1 MNKLICCLFL
11 LFILPSTVF
20 GQDILMQNGT
30 FNQCSGALYDT
41 GGVAGSYLS
50 NENLTI
56 TICPDSS
63 EGSAVQLDFTFFDTQ
78 SGADILTIFNGN
90 DTSASVIGVYS
101 GTSSPGQIQ
110 ATNPSGCLTINF
122 VSNSG
127 INRDG
132 FEANISCAT
141 PCQDID
147 ISILSTPQAGV
158 GGSILINQGASIDF
172 TADVNFSV
180 DSVGATYLWDFGDGS
195 FSEELTVS
203 HTFNDIGTFIVT
215 LTVTDS
221 NPTGCSETQTITVQ
235 VSGSYLLIDQDTYT
249 VEQLVE
255 DVLINSSCAEVSNI
269 VSSTGTDFGS
279 SNGIGYFSGNGLTF
293 PFTEGIL
300 LTTGDASQAGGP
312 ESGTQSFGNSDW
324 PGDQDLANAIPGL
337 DFGTNPNSGSF
348 NATYIQFDFVPLANT
363 IGFNFIF
370 ASEEYGTYQCQYTD
384 AFAFLLTDNETN
396 QTTNLA
402 LVPGTADP
410 ISVLSVRDNTHNSG
424 CESVNEEFFAAYYG
438 MTGLPENDSPIDFR
452 GHTVSIS
459 AESVVVPNRS
469 YTIKLVIA
477 DAQDNLWDAAV
488 FLEAGSFDLGGSL
501 GDDIT
506 IEAGNALCSGG
517 VITLDT
523 QIPGADH
530 VWYLDGEIIDGE
542 SDSTI
547 DIEQEGVYSVDIE
560 FGEECSASDSILIE
574 YKPSPVIESISNLFR
589 CNAGNPTFDLSEN
602 DSLIIGTQDP
612 NEFNIS
618 YHASLEDAENDLN
631 PIVSNLT
638 QYTISSLSETIYVR
652 IEDNISQTCFV
663 TGSFDLILTEGPPIS
678 DVLDL
683 FICDDLSN
691 DGFEV
696 FDLDQQTSGIL
707 NLLSPEDYS
716 VSYFS
721 SIEDAEL
728 FQNPLGSTYQNTVN
742 PEAIYVRIDTI
753 DDTSCFTISQDPVF
767 SLEVLNQAVA
777 NTPPD
782 LILCDQTSTGSL
794 EATFD
799 LSQQTATIL
808 GSQDPA
814 TFTVTYHTSLADA
827 EANVSPLPSS
837 ITTASQTIFVRVEEA
852 GVPACYAITD
862 FELIVD
868 PIPAITTMTPLS
880 GCDDDEDGL
889 TTFTLTDK
897 DTEALNGQ
905 TGLTVSYHASELDA
919 ESGVLPIGPVYTNTL
934 ANTEQIWIRL
944 TNDATGCYSIMPL
957 DLVVNPL
964 PIPEPATVAS
974 LCDDDTDGLQTFD
987 LSGVAAQVIGGQVDM
1002 LVSYH
1007 ETQGDAD
1014 GGING
1019 LGTLVTT
1026 TIPDLQTIFIRLE
1039 NTVTGCYA
1047 VSTVDLVV
1055 DPLPAIADLVPYTL
1069 CDDDN
1074 AGDLEEIF
1082 DLSTLD
1088 AGIINGQNAT
1098 VSYHATEIDAQ
1109 SNTAPLSTL
1118 YNTATQTIYVAL
1130 QDNITGCRATSPLQ
1144 LIVDPIPAITTM
1156 TPLSGCDDDEDG
1168 LTTFTLTDKDT
1179 EALNGQT
1186 GLTVSYHAS
1195 ELDAESGV
1203 LPIGPVYTNT
1213 LANTEQIWIR
1223 LTNDAT
1229 GCYSIMPLD
1238 LVVNP
1243 LPIPEPATVASLC
1256 DDDTDGLQ
1264 TFDLSGVAAQ
1274 VIGGQVDMLV
1284 SYHETQ
1290 GDADGGING
1299 LGTLVTTTIPDLQ
1312 TIFIR
1317 LENTVTGCYA
1327 VSTVDLVVNS
1337 LPYVDLED
1345 NYVICADA
1353 SGGGLDYAIVDPGL
1367 SPVTYS
1373 FIWRDELGN
1382 ILSNEPVYTVE
1393 QPGVYSLEVSYAD
1406 TSACTA
1412 PLEIFTVSE
1421 SGNPAVTAEVTT
1433 EPFADTHIIIATA
1446 SGTGIYEFSLD
1457 QGPWQDSGTF
1467 IGVSPGEHTV
1477 NVRDVNGCG
1486 VTSYELFVIDYPP
1499 YFTPNGD
1506 GYNDTW
1512 NISSLNYQA
1521 NAKIYIFD
1529 RYGKLLK
1536 QISPAGDG
1544 WDGTFNGNM
1553 MPTNDYWFLLEYND
1567 FVTGEPRQLRAHFS
1581 LKR

>member
-602 DSLIIGTQDP
+602 DSLIIGAQDP

-782 LILCDQTSTGSL
+782 LILCDQTAGSL

-814 TFTVTYHTSLADA
+814 TFTVTYHTSLSDA

-880 GCDDDEDGL
+880 GCDDDDDGL

-897 DTEALNGQ
+897 DTEAL
-905 TGLTVSYHASELDA
+905 S
-919 ESGVLPIGPVYTNTL
+919 
-934 ANTEQIWIRL
+934 
-944 TNDATGCYSIMPL
+944 
-957 DLVVNPL
+957 
-964 PIPEPATVAS
+964 
-974 LCDDDTDGLQTFD
+974 
-987 LSGVAAQVIGGQVDM
+987 
-1002 LVSYH
+1002 
-1007 ETQGDAD
+1007 
-1014 GGING
+1014 
-1019 LGTLVTT
+1019 
-1026 TIPDLQTIFIRLE
+1026 
-1039 NTVTGCYA
+1039 
-1047 VSTVDLVV
+1047 
-1055 DPLPAIADLVPYTL
+1055 
-1069 CDDDN
+1069 
-1074 AGDLEEIF
+1074 
-1082 DLSTLD
+1082 
-1088 AGIINGQNAT
+1088 
-1098 VSYHATEIDAQ
+1098 
-1109 SNTAPLSTL
+1109 
-1118 YNTATQTIYVAL
+1118 
-1130 QDNITGCRATSPLQ
+1130 
-1144 LIVDPIPAITTM
+1144 
-1156 TPLSGCDDDEDG
+1156 
-1168 LTTFTLTDKDT
+1168 
-1179 EALNGQT
+1179 GQT